1 MKILRIKVL
10 KILSGLSR
18 NSSSYNIIGLIA
30 SDRSP
35 IKSRQIINKNMT
47 PIEYTAIRSNKKFII

>member
-1 MKILRIKVL
+1 MKIFRIKVL

-18 NSSSYNIIGLIA
+18 NSSSSTIIGLMA

-47 PIEYTAIRSNKKFII
+47 DTH